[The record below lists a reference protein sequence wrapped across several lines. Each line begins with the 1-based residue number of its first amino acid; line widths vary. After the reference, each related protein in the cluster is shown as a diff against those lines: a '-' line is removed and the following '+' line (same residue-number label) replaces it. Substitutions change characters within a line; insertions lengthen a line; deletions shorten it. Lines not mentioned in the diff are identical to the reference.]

1 MKKKFL
7 LVSLAAIGAFAF
19 AFALAGC
26 NNEQGETACKHEQ
39 KQHTPASNS
48 NCITH
53 GTEEY
58 WYCPDCTT
66 YFTDEGGTT
75 KTTLEA
81 VTKPLGAH
89 SYNAWVDE
97 DPATCSETGTK
108 GHQYCSVCQK
118 NYDQSNVEI
127 ADLTIAIDPAAH
139 TYTEQDWV
147 EETPATCSAKG
158 TKGHYHCD
166 ACNKDVAKNGE
177 VIADLEIDI
186 DPTAH
191 NYGELIPAKEAGDCL
206 HPGNEAHYHCDL
218 CGTDFHDDADK
229 TEYNSFPPFFESPT
243 IAGAHSMTHYAAHTA
258 ENCLDTEYTH
268 PENWYCSICE
278 TRYRD
283 EAGTNSFEGFFGNE
297 YMETQGP
304 HNIYKEDGKTL
315 DETKISATVDGTTYY
330 HCDLCG
336 KDVDE
341 YGNEK
346 DDSGEVDI
354 PDDILA
360 APTYAAGKEDGGE
373 AQSTCG
379 E

>member
-39 KQHTPASNS
+39 MQHTSASNS

-97 DPATCSETGTK
+97 NPATCSATGTK

-147 EETPATCSAKG
+147 EETPATCADRG
-158 TKGHYHCD
+158 IKGHYHCD
-166 ACNKDVAKNGE
+166 ACNKNFGKNG
-177 VIADLEIDI
+177 VAISDDDLRIPIDS
-186 DPTAH
+186 TKH
-191 NYGELIPAKEAGDCL
+191 VYGELIPAKEAGDCL
-206 HPGNEAHYHCDL
+206 HPGNEAHYHCNV
-218 CGTDFHDDADK
+218 CGTDFHNDADK
-229 TEYNSFPPFFESPT
+229 TEYSPFFPPFTSPT
-243 IAGAHSMTHYAAHTA
+243 IPGAHSMTYHAAHTA
-258 ENCLDTEYTH
+258 ANCADKEGTH
-268 PENWYCSICE
+268 PEYWGCSICNKKFE
-278 TRYRD
+278 D
-283 EAGTNSFEGFFGNE
+283 ENGNCE
-297 YMETQGP
+297 FVDYMETQEP
-304 HNIYKEDGKTL
+304 HDFRNADGSLDTNKLITDEDGSKH
-315 DETKISATVDGTTYY
+315 Y
-330 HCDLCG
+330 HCNTCNSDF
-336 KDVDE
+336 DE
-341 YGNEK
+341 YGFPLEVE
-346 DDSGEVDI
+346 SGGG
-354 PDDILA
+354 DDI
-360 APTYAAGKEDGGE
+360 TIID
-373 AQSTCG
+373 
-379 E
+379 